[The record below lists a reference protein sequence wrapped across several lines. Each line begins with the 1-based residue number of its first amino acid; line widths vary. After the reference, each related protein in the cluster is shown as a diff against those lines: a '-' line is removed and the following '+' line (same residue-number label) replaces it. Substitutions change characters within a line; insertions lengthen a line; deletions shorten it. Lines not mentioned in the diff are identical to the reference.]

1 MGANKL
7 SFTKFIITSTLT
19 LIGTFG
25 AFPGFDNSAKA
36 CPSGLPSGDLIVT
49 LRQDVVPFTDFN
61 EAGRP
66 TGFNVALWNEVA
78 ETLRVPNGNGRFR
91 ETDVTFVEC
100 DKINDQG
107 AVLIAGHV
115 DVVISPLTITSG
127 RIKNYDFSQQYISLG
142 LSGANLRGAR
152 IYGPT

>member
-1 MGANKL
+1 M
-7 SFTKFIITSTLT
+7 
-19 LIGTFG
+19 
-25 AFPGFDNSAKA
+25 
-36 CPSGLPSGDLIVT
+36 
-49 LRQDVVPFTDFN
+49 VPFTDFN

-115 DVVISPLTITSG
+115 DVVISPLTITYG
-127 RIKNYDFSQQYISLG
+127 RMKNYDFSQQYISLG